1 MTAAATAAVAKV
13 AEEVRAAVVAKAVVV
28 DLQVIRVLVV
38 TGRQL
43 TVILREAA
51 EEMHQLV
58 EGNRRQLN

>member
-1 MTAAATAAVAKV
+1 MAAATAAVAKV